1 MSKQKRKRLRCTSAC
16 RLESWKVCLPAIAI
30 IMLLCAEVAVAQNPP
45 FQTTLESL
53 QIAVDT
59 IWVIFTGCLV
69 FFMNAGF
76 GMLEVGLCRQKN
88 AANILTKNLIVFA
101 LSTAAFWAVGFAVMF
116 GDGNPVLGFNGLF
129 LSGLDNSPAIGE
141 AYNGVFYSLKDIG
154 IPLNAKFFFQ
164 LVFAGTAA
172 TIVSGAVAE
181 RIKFSAFCLFSVLL
195 VGIIYPITG
204 HWIWGGGWLGGGW
217 LQGLKVWDFAGS
229 TVVHSVGGCCALVG
243 AYLLGPRKGKYIDGV
258 SYGLPGHNLSLA
270 ILGCLILWLGW
281 FGFNPGSTIFNP
293 GTTNL
298 DPNSISHI
306 VLTTNTAACA
316 GAIAA
321 ALTTWFDPRD
331 PDSKPDP
338 TMIINGVLSGL
349 VAITASCRFV
359 TIGSAITIGLLA
371 GIIVV
376 FSVDFWDRMKID
388 DPVGAISVHFVGGV
402 WGTLA
407 LALFSEGPGDLY
419 SIGNGP
425 VAGLFCG
432 GGIDSIRQLF
442 IQLLGIVAV
451 GLSTV
456 VLSSL
461 AWLFVKSI
469 LSSSLRVTE
478 KAEIEGL
485 DFHEHRMTAYSGF
498 LFKADVNQSAMR
510 DQQRHN

>member
-1 MSKQKRKRLRCTSAC
+1 
-16 RLESWKVCLPAIAI
+16 
-30 IMLLCAEVAVAQNPP
+30 
-45 FQTTLESL
+45 
-53 QIAVDT
+53 
-59 IWVIFTGCLV
+59 
-69 FFMNAGF
+69 MNAGF

-101 LSTAAFWAVGFAVMF
+101 LSTAAFWAVGFGLMF
-116 GDGNPVLGFNGLF
+116 GDGNPVFGFNGFF
-129 LSGLDNSPAIGE
+129 LSGPDNSPAIGE
-141 AYNGVFYSLKDIG
+141 AYNGVFDSLKDIG

-181 RIKFSAFCLFSVLL
+181 RIKFSAFCLFSLLL

-217 LQGLKVWDFAGS
+217 LQGLKFWDFAGS
-229 TVVHSVGGCCALVG
+229 TVVHSVGGCSGLVG

-258 SYGLPGHNLSLA
+258 CYGLPGHNLSLA

-298 DPNSISHI
+298 DPNAISHI

-316 GAIAA
+316 GGIAA

-349 VAITASCRFV
+349 VAITASCQFV
-359 TIGSAITIGLLA
+359 TIGNAITIGLIA

-388 DPVGAISVHFVGGV
+388 DPVGAISVHLVSGI

-419 SIGNGP
+419 SIGDGP

-432 GGIDSIRQLF
+432 GGIDSIRQLS

-461 AWLFVKSI
+461 AWLLVKRI
-469 LSSSLRVTE
+469 LSSDLRVTE

-498 LFKADVNQSAMR
+498 LFKGDVKQLAIR